1 LNQDHALPGFAQEK
15 ESAVTQRSNAR
26 ERHFAQSLIGCL
38 ANTGLQPG
46 LFGVAEHFRNANG
59 YSTETVLELL
69 WIDADAVKSKQAGQR
84 NKARIVGLSGI
95 SFQRHVASI
104 LCPSLALARNSGHFR

>member
-15 ESAVTQRSNAR
+15 ESAVTQRSDTR
-26 ERHFAQSLIGCL
+26 EGHLVKALIGGL

-46 LFGVAEHFRNANG
+46 LFGVSEHFHDANG
-59 YSTETVLELL
+59 DSTEAMLELL
-69 WIDADAVKSKQAGQR
+69 RIDPDAVKSKQAGQR